1 MIHFYILNVN
11 LSTSLSYKSI
21 TNYATRRAIE
31 WVNISFLFDDIAT
44 ILPAIQQNVIN
55 IVFAFSI
62 NLHIYLKQQ
71 LILLYDF

>member
-1 MIHFYILNVN
+1 MLTYPHRYH
-11 LSTSLSYKSI
+11 TYKSI

-31 WVNISFLFDDIAT
+31 WVNISFLFDDIVT
-44 ILPAIQQNVIN
+44 ILPAIHQNVVN
-55 IVFAFSI
+55 IVFAISI